1 MKPNLNL
8 IIASGLA
15 AMLSSCATR
24 PPSEAEGGPR
34 YYYANSASS
43 PSTPSRPSN
52 PSSTAPSIRATPPLA
67 AYETARETSETPWPR
82 VVNSGS
88 ATITIYEPQ
97 VDSWDGHEIVARNA
111 VGIRRAGQN
120 EPTYGVVTVHAITL
134 VDKSSRNVSLENI
147 RLDGGDFPSARESN
161 QDYMKLLR
169 DNFPKT
175 LDGLSLD
182 RLQISLVVPPEQ
194 LKGLAKLNNT
204 PPKIIFS
211 TMPAILVYVDGPP
224 AYRPVTGTELQRLI
238 NTRVLLL
245 KDKDGQHYLHL
256 WDGFM
261 TSPGLEGPWTV
272 ATKPPVGAGEA
283 ERQAAM
289 SQTPVELLNQQ
300 AEGSTNAP
308 PSLARNAAPQI
319 YVATEPTELIVFDGD
334 PNFVPIN
341 GTHLL
346 YVANTSGNVFRLLT
360 DQRNYVL
367 ISGRW
372 FRAPSL
378 DGPWQY
384 VPASQLAS
392 DFASIPDNSPKEN
405 VKSSVP
411 GTQQA
416 TEALLANAI
425 PDSAAVQRNMQME
438 PPQIDGPPQLR
449 PIGGTPLYYVANSGT
464 PIVKVDEQS
473 WFACENGVWYGA
485 TSING
490 PWVVADSVPAIIYTI
505 PPSSPLHYLTYVRVY
520 GANSEVVYTGYTP
533 GYMGTEVEDGVVVY
547 GSGFYYSPWVGTV
560 WYGYP
565 VSWGFGWGPCWT
577 PWYGWSFAF
586 GFGWGWW
593 GGWGCHPWWGGW
605 HHHGLVATARP
616 GSFSTARN
624 IYPRT
629 GRTGPGTRTVAR
641 ADSRAGFAR
650 AYNSRTG
657 TMAAGQRAAVQ
668 NVPNHTQTGAVAS
681 SSRSVRPFDTR
692 VGNVSRYGGTSGNSR
707 ANSFSRGGP
716 YYSSRPGGAYG
727 YSRGGGPAYGGAP
740 GQGGRGVTGGSGRSG
755 GGEGHSG
762 GGGGHSGGGGGG
774 GGGGHSGGGG
784 GGGGHVGGGGGGG
797 HGQR

>member
-1 MKPNLNL
+1 MKLNFNL
-8 IIASGLA
+8 IFATGLA
-15 AMLSSCATR
+15 AVLCSCATR

-34 YYYANSASS
+34 YYYANSANSASS
-43 PSTPSRPSN
+43 PSSPSRPSN
-52 PSSTAPSIRATPPLA
+52 PSSSTPSIRTTPSPA
-67 AYETARETSETPWPR
+67 PYESSETPWPR
-82 VVNSGS
+82 RVTSSS

-97 VDSWDGHEIVARNA
+97 VDSWDGREIVARNA
-111 VGIRRAGQN
+111 VGIQRAGQN

-134 VDKSSRNVSLENI
+134 VDKSSRNVSLQNI
-147 RLDGGDFPSARESN
+147 RLDGGDFPSARESS

-194 LKGLAKLNNT
+194 LKGSTKLNNT

-211 TMPAILVYVDGPP
+211 TMPAILVYVDGAP
-224 AYRPVTGTELQRLI
+224 AYRPVTGTEMQRVI

-245 KDKDGQHYLHL
+245 KDKDGQHYLHV
-256 WDGFM
+256 WDGFL
-261 TSPGLEGPWTV
+261 TSPSLEGPWTV
-272 ATKPPVGAGEA
+272 AAKPPRGAGEA
-283 ERQAAM
+283 ERQAAV
-289 SQTPVELLNQQ
+289 SQMPLDLLNQQ

-308 PSLARNAAPQI
+308 ASLARNAAPQI
-319 YVATEPTELIVFDGD
+319 YVATEPTELVVFDGD

-346 YVANTSGNVFRLLT
+346 YVANTTGNVFRLLT
-360 DQRNYVL
+360 DQQNYVL

-372 FRAPSL
+372 FRGPSL

-392 DFASIPDNSPKEN
+392 DFANIPDNSPKEN
-405 VKSSVP
+405 IKASVP

-416 TEALLANAI
+416 TEALLANSI
-425 PDSAAVQRNMQME
+425 PDSAAFPRNTQMQ
-438 PPQIDGPPQLR
+438 PPQIDGPPELR
-449 PIGGTPLYYVANSGT
+449 PIGGTPLYYVANTGT
-464 PIVKVDEQS
+464 PIIKVDEQS
-473 WFACENGVWYGA
+473 WFACENGIWYGA
-485 TSING
+485 TSISG
-490 PWVVADSVPAIIYTI
+490 PWAVADSVPAVIYTI

-533 GYMGTEVEDGVVVY
+533 GYLGTEVEDGVVVY
-547 GSGFYYSPWVGTV
+547 GSGYYYSPWVGSV

-577 PWYGWSFAF
+577 PWYDWCFAF

-616 GSFSTARN
+616 NSFSTARS

-629 GRTGPGTRTVAR
+629 GRTTAGPRNIAR
-641 ADSRAGFAR
+641 SDSRAGFAR

-657 TMAAGQRAAVQ
+657 TMAAGQRATVQ
-668 NVPNHTQTGAVAS
+668 NVPNHTQ
-681 SSRSVRPFDTR
+681 SRSIVSNSRGTRPMDTR
-692 VGNVSRYGGTSGNSR
+692 IGNVSRYGGSSGNLR
-707 ANSFSRGGP
+707 GANSFSRGAYGP
-716 YYSSRPGGAYG
+716 NFPSRQYPGGAYG
-727 YSRGGGPAYGGAP
+727 YSRGGGPGGSMP
-740 GQGGRGVTGGSGRSG
+740 GRAEGGRSIAGGGGGRSG
-755 GGEGHSG
+755 GGESHST
-762 GGGGHSGGGGGG
+762 GGGGGG
-774 GGGGHSGGGG
+774 GGGGGR
-784 GGGGHVGGGGGGG
+784 
-797 HGQR
+797 GQH

>member
-1 MKPNLNL
+1 MKPYYNL
-8 IIASGLA
+8 IFIAGTA
-15 AMLSSCATR
+15 ALSSCATR

-34 YYYANSASS
+34 YYYAKSESSPSGPSNASS
-43 PSTPSRPSN
+43 PN
-52 PSSTAPSIRATPPLA
+52 PSTRATPAPA
-67 AYETARETSETPWPR
+67 RYESSETPWPR
-82 VVNSGS
+82 TVNSGS
-88 ATITIYEPQ
+88 TTITIYEPQ

-111 VGIRRAGQN
+111 VGIQRSGQS
-120 EPTYGVVTVHAITL
+120 EPTYGVVTLHALTL

-147 RLDGGDFPSARESN
+147 RLQGGDFPSARESS

-194 LKGLAKLNNT
+194 LKGSTKLNNT

-224 AYRPVTGTELQRLI
+224 AYRPVAGTELQRVI
-238 NTRVLLL
+238 NTRALLL
-245 KDKDGQHYLHL
+245 KDKDGQHYLHV
-256 WDGFM
+256 WDGYL
-261 TSPGLEGPWTV
+261 TSPGLDGPWT
-272 ATKPPVGAGEA
+272 AAAKPPQGAAEA
-283 ERQAAM
+283 EKQAAA
-289 SQTPVELLNQQ
+289 SQMPVDLLNTQ

-346 YVANTSGNVFRLLT
+346 YVANTTGNVFRFLT
-360 DQRNYVL
+360 DQQSYVL

-384 VPASQLAS
+384 VPATHLAS
-392 DFASIPDNSPKEN
+392 DFANIPDNSPKEN
-405 VKSSVP
+405 VKASIP

-416 TEALLANAI
+416 TEALLANSI
-425 PDSAAVQRNMQME
+425 PESSKVSRNTQME
-438 PPQIDGPPQLR
+438 PQQIDGPPDLR
-449 PIGGTPLYYVANSGT
+449 PIGGTLLYYVANSGT
-464 PIVKVDEQS
+464 PIIKVDEQS
-473 WFACENGVWYGA
+473 WFACDNGVWYSA
-485 TSING
+485 TSVNG
-490 PWVVADSVPAIIYTI
+490 PWSVADSVPAVIYTI

-520 GANSEVVYTGYTP
+520 GANSDVVYTGYTP
-533 GYMGTEVEDGVVVY
+533 GYFGTEVEDGVVVY

-577 PWYGWSFAF
+577 PWYDWCFAF

-593 GGWGCHPWWGGW
+593 GCWGCDPWCGGGH
-605 HHHGLVATARP
+605 HHHGLVATRRP
-616 GSFSTARN
+616 DSLTTARS
-624 IYPRT
+624 IYPRI
-629 GRTGPGTRTVAR
+629 GRTTPGARTIAR
-641 ADSRAGFAR
+641 PDSRAGFAR

-657 TMAAGQRAAVQ
+657 TMAAGQRATVQ
-668 NVPNHTQTGAVAS
+668 NVPNHAQSRSTVVS
-681 SSRSVRPFDTR
+681 SSRSIRPFDTR
-692 VGNVSRYGGTSGNSR
+692 IGNVSRYGGASGNLR
-707 ANSFSRGGP
+707 GANSFSRGAYGP
-716 YYSSRPGGAYG
+716 NFPSRQYPGGVYG
-727 YSRGGGPAYGGAP
+727 YPRGGGPGYGGLP
-740 GQGGRGVTGGSGRSG
+740 GQGGRSIAGSVGRSG
-755 GGEGHSG
+755 GGEGHSSG

-774 GGGGHSGGGG
+774 GGHA
-784 GGGGHVGGGGGGG
+784 GGGGG

>member
-1 MKPNLNL
+1 MKPNFNL
-8 IIASGLA
+8 IIATGLA
-15 AMLSSCATR
+15 AALSSCATR

-43 PSTPSRPSN
+43 PS
-52 PSSTAPSIRATPPLA
+52 APSKPPSTTPITHATPAPA
-67 AYETARETSETPWPR
+67 SNESSETPWPR
-82 VVNSGS
+82 RVTNGS
-88 ATITIYEPQ
+88 TTITIYEPQ

-111 VGIRRAGQN
+111 VGIQRAGQLD
-120 EPTYGVVTVHAITL
+120 PTYGVVTVHAITL

-147 RLDGGDFPSARESN
+147 RLDGGDFPSARESS
-161 QDYMKLLR
+161 QDYMKLLH

-194 LKGLAKLNNT
+194 LKGSKQLNNT

-211 TMPAILVYVDGPP
+211 TLPALLVYVDGPP
-224 AYRPVTGTELQRLI
+224 AYRPVAGTELQRVI

-245 KDKDGQHYLHL
+245 KDKDGQHYLHI
-256 WDGFM
+256 WDGYL

-272 ATKPPVGAGEA
+272 AAKPPTGTAEA
-283 ERQAAM
+283 ERQVAV
-289 SQTPVELLNQQ
+289 SQMPVDAFNQP
-300 AEGSTNAP
+300 AEGATNAP

-346 YVANTSGNVFRLLT
+346 YVANTTGNVFRLLT

-384 VPASQLAS
+384 VPANQLAS

-405 VKSSVP
+405 VKASIP

-425 PDSAAVQRNMQME
+425 PDSAAVQRNMQMQ
-438 PPQIDGPPQLR
+438 PPQIDGPPELR
-449 PIGGTPLYYVANSGT
+449 SIGGTPLYYVANSGT
-464 PIVKVDEQS
+464 PIIKVDEKS
-473 WFACENGVWYGA
+473 WFSCENGVWYSA

-490 PWVVADSVPAIIYTI
+490 PWIVADSVPAVIYTI
-505 PPSSPLHYLTYVRVY
+505 PPGSPLHYLTYVRVY

-533 GYMGTEVEDGVVVY
+533 GYLGTEVEDGVVVY
-547 GSGFYYSPWVGTV
+547 GSGFYYSPWVGSV

-577 PWYGWSFAF
+577 PWYDWCFAF

-616 GSFSTARN
+616 SSFSTARN

-629 GRTGPGTRTVAR
+629 GRTSPGTRTVAR
-641 ADSRAGFAR
+641 SDSRAGFAR

-668 NVPNHTQTGAVAS
+668 NVPNHTQSHTAVS

-692 VGNVSRYGGTSGNSR
+692 VGNVSRYGGSSGYSR
-707 ANSFSRGGP
+707 SGGSFSRGAYGP
-716 YYSSRPGGAYG
+716 YYPSRQNSGGAYG
-727 YSRGGGPAYGGAP
+727 YSRGGSASGAVP
-740 GQGGRGVTGGSGRSG
+740 GQGGRSVTGGGGRSG
-755 GGEGHSG
+755 GGEGHS
-762 GGGGHSGGGGGG
+762 GG

-784 GGGGHVGGGGGGG
+784 GGGGHPGGGGGGGGGG